1 MSAKLNVSH
10 PLQHQFQQP
19 LEANLFGSYP
29 SMNLF
34 RSRRL
39 FVVKFNCLPHLILEN
54 HIDAEKFK
62 EEFTAVYGAE
72 IYEDYYGKTGSRN
85 QSLKMIDYY
94 CFLKEDLLV
103 HIDFNSHEI
112 SLLYHQTNEQEIM
125 EIHEL
130 ILECRKNIERKPKI
144 NVVVSSQQGL
154 LLHLMD
160 LNPSELKINDYY
172 NDDFLPVHEHILSR
186 LKKEKDKGLVL
197 LHGKPGTG
205 KTSYIKYLI
214 SQVEKDVIFM
224 PPSLANQITNPGLLE
239 LLIENPNSILVIED
253 AEDIILDRNHRGN
266 SAVSALLN
274 LSDGILAECLN
285 VQIICSFNTEL
296 SKIDSALL
304 RKGRMIARY
313 EFETLSVTKVNH
325 LATQLGITQVF
336 FEPQSLAEVF
346 NYSEKSNV
354 QPQKKIGFLS

>member
-1 MSAKLNVSH
+1 MSEKLNVSH
-10 PLQHQFQQP
+10 PLKHQFQQP
-19 LEANLFGSYP
+19 LEASLFGTYH

-39 FVVKFNCLPHLILEN
+39 FVVKFNSLPHLICEH

-62 EEFTAVYGAE
+62 EEFTSVYGAE
-72 IYEDYYGKTGSRN
+72 IYEDYYGKSGSRN
-85 QSLKMIDYY
+85 QSLKTVDYY

-103 HIDFNSHEI
+103 HIDFDSHEI
-112 SLLYHQTNEQEIM
+112 TLLYHQTSEQEIM
-125 EIHEL
+125 EIHTL
-130 ILECRKNIERKPKI
+130 ILQCRKVVKKEPKI

-160 LNPSELKINDYY
+160 LKATKLRISDYY

-205 KTSYIKYLI
+205 KTTYIKYLI

-224 PPSLANQITNPGLLE
+224 PPSLASQITNPGLLE

-304 RKGRMIARY
+304 RKGRLIARY
-313 EFETLSVTKVNH
+313 EFKALTTAKANH
-325 LATQLGITQVF
+325 LLAELEVAHEF
-336 FEPQSLAEVF
+336 FEPQTLADVF
-346 NYSEKSNV
+346 NYTEKSNR